1 MKKIGIVLAMLMVFI
16 GTFTLFTLTML
27 PAVEAQKSTT
37 LIMTLKDMSNN
48 QIIQGI
54 PAMVKVIDVKTGES
68 ETATETIDAS
78 GIIKYQLLPG
88 SWRVEVQIYDAQTE
102 WLDYYGSRVIYI
114 QENEPTLERTFYL
127 IPVGAVEGL
136 VVDEED
142 KLAAG
147 AEIDLIIEN

>member
-68 ETATETIDAS
+68 ETATETIDVS
-78 GIIKYQLLPG
+78 GILKYQLLPG
-88 SWRVEVQIYDAQTE
+88 SWKVEVQIYDAQTE
-102 WLDYYGSRVIYI
+102 WLDYYGS
-114 QENEPTLERTFYL
+114 L
-127 IPVGAVEGL
+127 
-136 VVDEED
+136 
-142 KLAAG
+142 
-147 AEIDLIIEN
+147 